1 MSTAETALGSL
12 LANPLQSSGLVLVLA
27 ALLVMLMHRL
37 VAGLNSGRHA
47 WQQRLRERL
56 GVIPGKPIGELRWLL
71 VALHLVLWPLVAWA
85 LLHMWGLHER
95 GQSLTA
101 LLFTGGLRIG
111 SVSVVPGKLLLGLIY
126 FLVLLTFTRWLR
138 RKIERDWLPH
148 TGVENSTRES
158 IATVF
163 GYFTFVLAIVVGL
176 SSAGFDFTKLAIVA
190 GALSLGIGF
199 GLQNIV
205 NNFVSGLIILFER
218 PLRLGD
224 YVVVGQTQGFVRRI
238 RIRATEIETW
248 DRETVIVPNSDL
260 LSNHLRNLNLRD
272 RFGRV
277 VVAVGV
283 AYGSDTEKV
292 KQVLL
297 AAARAHPMV
306 LQEDEVFG
314 ISGPSVVFAN
324 FGASSLDFELR
335 AYVRDSEKRTRT
347 ASDLRFAI
355 DAAFRDAGIEIPFPQ
370 QDVWVRGLPQAA
382 TSPGARADTDSA

>member
-1 MSTAETALGSL
+1 VKPADAAFAALTASPMQA
-12 LANPLQSSGLVLVLA
+12 SGLVLVLA

-37 VAGLNSGRHA
+37 VGGLNRGRHP
-47 WQQRLRERL
+47 WQRRLRDRL
-56 GVIPGKPIGELRWLL
+56 GIAPGKPIGELRWLL
-71 VALHLVLWPLVAWA
+71 AALHLVVWPLVAWA
-85 LLHMWGLHER
+85 LLHIWGLHER

-101 LLFTGGLRIG
+101 VLFTGGFRVG
-111 SVSVVPGKLLLGLIY
+111 SVNVVPGKLLLGLIY
-126 FLVLLTFTRWLR
+126 FLVLLTFTRWVK
-138 RKIERDWLPH
+138 RKIESEWLPR
-148 TGVENSTRES
+148 TGVELSTRES

-163 GYFTFVLAIVVGL
+163 GYITFILAAVIGL
-176 SSAGFDFTKLAIVA
+176 SVAGFDFTKLAIIA

-224 YVVVGQTQGFVRRI
+224 YVVIGQTQGFVRRI

-292 KQVLL
+292 QQALL
-297 AAARAHPMV
+297 DAARAHPLV
-306 LQEDEVFG
+306 LQEDEVAG

-355 DAAFRDAGIEIPFPQ
+355 DAAFRTAGIEIPFPQ
-370 QDVWVRGLPQAA
+370 QDVWVRGLPQA
-382 TSPGARADTDSA
+382 SPGARADTDRA

>member
-1 MSTAETALGSL
+1 MKPAETALGSL
-12 LANPLQSSGLVLVLA
+12 LANPLQSSALLLVLVA
-27 ALLVMLMHRL
+27 ALVVLMHR
-37 VAGLNSGRHA
+37 VAAGLNSGRHP
-47 WQQRLRERL
+47 WQRRLRERL
-56 GVIPGKPIGELRWLL
+56 GVAPDRPIGELRWLL
-71 VALHLVLWPLVAWA
+71 VSVHLVLWPLVAW
-85 LLHMWGLHER
+85 LLLNIWGLHER
-95 GQSLTA
+95 GQVLAARLFVTGIAVGSTSL
-101 LLFTGGLRIG
+101 
-111 SVSVVPGKLLLGLIY
+111 VPGKLLLGLIY

-148 TGVENSTRES
+148 TGVETSTRES

-163 GYFTFVLAIVVGL
+163 GYLTFVLAVVVGL

-205 NNFVSGLIILFER
+205 SNFVSGLIILFER
-218 PLRLGD
+218 PVRIGD
-224 YVVVGQTQGFVRRI
+224 YVVVGATQGFVRHI

-277 VVAVGV
+277 IVAVGV
-283 AYGSDTEKV
+283 AYGSDTGRV

-297 AAARAHPMV
+297 DVARAHPMV
-306 LQEDEVFG
+306 LQEDEVPD
-314 ISGPSVVFAN
+314 ITGPGVVFAN

-355 DAAFRDAGIEIPFPQ
+355 DAAFREAGIEIPFPQ

>member
-1 MSTAETALGSL
+1 MNASLKTAWGPMLE
-12 LANPLQSSGLVLVLA
+12 NPAQSSGLVLVLA
-27 ALLVMLMHRL
+27 ALLVMLLHRI
-37 VAGLNSGRHA
+37 VAGINSGRHP
-47 WQQRLRERL
+47 WQQRLRQRL
-56 GVIPGKPIGELRWLL
+56 GVATDKPIGELRWLL
-71 VALHLVLWPLVAWA
+71 LSLHLLLWPTVVWA
-85 LLHMWGLHER
+85 LLHIWGWHER
-95 GQSLTA
+95 GADLTA
-101 LLFTGGLRIG
+101 WLFHTGIRLGG
-111 SVSVVPGKLLLGLIY
+111 VTVVPGKLLLGAIY
-126 FLVLLTFTRWLR
+126 FLVLLTFTRWLK
-138 RKIERDWLPH
+138 RKIEQDILPR
-148 TGVENSTRES
+148 TGVETSTRQS
-158 IATVF
+158 IAAVF
-163 GYFTFVLAIVVGL
+163 GYITFILAAVVGL
-176 SSAGFDFTKLAIVA
+176 SVAGFDFTKLAIIA

-277 VVAVGV
+277 IVAVGV

-292 KQVLL
+292 KQVLMD
-297 AAARAHPMV
+297 AARAHPMV
-306 LQEDEVFG
+306 LQENEVIG

-335 AYVRDSEKRTRT
+335 AYVRDSEQRTRT
-347 ASDLRFAI
+347 GSDLRFAI
-355 DAAFRDAGIEIPFPQ
+355 DAAFRNTGIEIPFPQ
-370 QDVWVRGLPQAA
+370 QDVWVRGLPQA
-382 TSPGARADTDSA
+382 SPGARADTDRA